1 MKLLCQGAVKQ
12 IRRVLPKGEF
22 SRNVTILAA
31 SSAFAQ
37 GISIVAVPV
46 LTRLYTPADY
56 GIVALFNSVMA
67 LLMVVATLRYEWAI
81 PNPATDEEAINIFF
95 VCFLAM
101 FAFAMLTV
109 FAIILLFGTLDNFGN
124 VSVLKPYLWL
134 IPLYILGGASY
145 QTLNAWAIR
154 KKSFKPIAKT
164 RISQSVSSSIT
175 TIGLG
180 FLKGGPLGLL
190 LGGLVGQTAGIGT
203 LSALLWN
210 EDREILKGIR
220 KKKILAAFKRYFNF
234 AALSTGTCVV
244 NTASLQMTTIL
255 LSVYFEAGIVGW
267 YYLAQRVIGIPT
279 GLVGQATGQAF
290 WAEAARLIRSD
301 PRELRRIFHKF
312 SKKLA
317 MLSLLIAAVGIVSPF
332 VFGFVFGSE
341 NWSMAGKYALYLTP
355 MIMAQFIVGTL
366 SHLVVHELQHWQLIW
381 DICRLIL
388 TVFCFWAT
396 HRLGWTGGAFIMVY
410 SLMMS
415 GMYLILYMMNIKAL
429 QIKIKEAP

>member
-1 MKLLCQGAVKQ
+1 MKLLYQGAVKQ

-22 SRNVTILAA
+22 SCNVTILAT

-67 LLMVVATLRYEWAI
+67 ILMVVATLRYEWAI
-81 PNPATDEEAINIFF
+81 PNPKKDEDAINLFV
-95 VCFLAM
+95 VCFIVMVGATILTASII
-101 FAFAMLTV
+101 ML
-109 FAIILLFGTLDNFGN
+109 FFDKFENFHN
-124 VSVLKPYLWL
+124 FSTIKPYLWL
-134 IPLYILGGASY
+134 IPLYILGVATY
-145 QTLNAWAIR
+145 QILNAWAIR

-164 RISQSVSSSIT
+164 RISQSMSSSIIS
-175 TIGLG
+175 IGLG
-180 FLKGGPLGLL
+180 FFKNGPLGLL

-203 LSALLWN
+203 LASLLWK
-210 EDREILKGIR
+210 EDRQILKCIQ
-220 KKKILAAFKRYFNF
+220 KTKTITYLKRYLNF
-234 AALSTGTCVV
+234 ALLSTGTSIV
-244 NTASLQMTTIL
+244 NTASLQITTIL
-255 LSVYFEAGIVGW
+255 LITYFETAVVGW

-279 GLVGQATGQAF
+279 GLIGQATGQTF

-301 PRELRRIFHKF
+301 PRELRRVFHKF

-317 MLSLLIAAVGIVSPF
+317 MLSLLIAAAGIVSPF
-332 VFGFVFGSE
+332 VFGFIFGSE
-341 NWSMAGKYALYLTP
+341 NWSMAGRYALYLTP

-410 SLMMS
+410 SLVMS

-429 QIKIKEAP
+429 QIKIKKA